1 MAGVRLR
8 PLAGVD
14 HDSFT
19 RTRQQT
25 RTWSSLLASLAV
37 HGGLLVA
44 ACWIVFRSPTSQPR
58 EEGPS
63 VFVTASGSTAA
74 GSAEHAVKA
83 RPKANFQPRQRL
95 AVNNANANISL
106 PSLPPVSGALA
117 GPAGGAQ
124 GLASASNGAGK
135 GMGFGGANGTAKY
148 FVGKPVMGATIR
160 AQHVAVYLDCSGSMK
175 PYLERVT
182 AEIRKQYPDADVFL
196 FDGARIV
203 AVEDQI
209 VYGRTFRG
217 EAPRLTEAPS
227 QTVESALTPAGR
239 QLLARLR
246 LPCEKGSLGA
256 WVDRLLAEKYDALV
270 VFSDFQDGIRVYDE
284 KRKGHPSLIYSDSA
298 YRQVGRTLPAGR
310 WQEQWLQAFRQAEQG
325 KGPRL
330 YLFSIQGEPQGFLQ
344 RCVEASGGASINVR
358 WLRAGRRAP

>member
-1 MAGVRLR
+1 
-8 PLAGVD
+8 VD
-14 HDSFT
+14 HLSFT
-19 RTRQQT
+19 RERRQA
-25 RTWSSLLASLAV
+25 RSWRSLLASLLV
-37 HGGLLVA
+37 HAALIVA
-44 ACWIVFRSPTSQPR
+44 ACWVVFRSPSPR
-58 EEGPS
+58 PRDDGPS
-63 VFVTASGSTAA
+63 VFVAASGATAR

-95 AVNNANANISL
+95 AVNNANASISL
-106 PSLPPVSGALA
+106 PSLPPVGGALT
-117 GPAGGAQ
+117 GPTGGAK
-124 GLASASNGAGK
+124 GLASASHGSGK
-135 GMGFGGANGTAKY
+135 GMGFGGANGTARH

-182 AEIRKQYPDADVFL
+182 AEIRKQYADADVFL

-203 AVEDQI
+203 AVEDHI

-217 EAPRLTEAPS
+217 EAPRLTEALSP
-227 QTVESALTPAGR
+227 TVESTLTPAGR

-246 LPCEKGSLGA
+246 LSCEKGSLGA
-256 WVDRLLAEKYDALV
+256 WIDRLLAEKYDALV

-284 KRKGHPSLIYSDSA
+284 KRKGHPSLVYSDSS
-298 YRQVGRTLPAGR
+298 YHPVGRTLPPGR
-310 WQEQWLQAFRQAEQG
+310 WQEQWLQAFRQAERGQ
-325 KGPRL
+325 GPRL

-358 WLRAGRRAP
+358 WLRSGRQAP

>member
-1 MAGVRLR
+1 
-8 PLAGVD
+8 
-14 HDSFT
+14 
-19 RTRQQT
+19 
-25 RTWSSLLASLAV
+25 
-37 HGGLLVA
+37 
-44 ACWIVFRSPTSQPR
+44 
-58 EEGPS
+58 
-63 VFVTASGSTAA
+63 VFVMAA
-74 GSAEHAVKA
+74 GSAAVGPAAHAVKA

-95 AVNNANANISL
+95 AVNNAHASVSL
-106 PSLPPVSGALA
+106 PSLPPVAGALV
-117 GPAGGAQ
+117 GPAGGAK
-124 GLASASNGAGK
+124 GLASAGNGAGK
-135 GMGFGGANGTAKY
+135 GLGFGGANGTAKY

-182 AEIRKQYPDADVFL
+182 AEIRKQYADADVFL

-203 AVEDQI
+203 VVEDHI
-209 VYGRTFRG
+209 VFGRTFRG

-246 LPCEKGSLGA
+246 LSCEKGSLGA
-256 WVDRLLAEKYDALV
+256 WMDRLLAEKYDALV

-284 KRKGHPSLIYSDSA
+284 KRKGHPSLVYSDSS
-298 YRQVGRTLPAGR
+298 YRPVGRTLPPGR
-310 WQEQWLQAFRQAEQG
+310 WQEQWLQAFRQAERGQ
-325 KGPRL
+325 GPRL

-358 WLRAGRRAP
+358 WLRSGRQAP

>member
-1 MAGVRLR
+1 M
-8 PLAGVD
+8 D
-14 HDSFT
+14 HLSFT
-19 RTRQQT
+19 RERRQA
-25 RTWSSLLASLAV
+25 RSWRSLLASLLV
-37 HGGLLVA
+37 HAALIVA
-44 ACWIVFRSPTSQPR
+44 ACWVVFRSPSPQPR
-58 EEGPS
+58 DDGPS
-63 VFVTASGSTAA
+63 VFVAASGATAR

-95 AVNNANANISL
+95 AVNNANASISL
-106 PSLPPVSGALA
+106 PSLPPVGGALT
-117 GPAGGAQ
+117 GPTGGTK
-124 GLASASNGAGK
+124 GLASASHGSGK
-135 GMGFGGANGTAKY
+135 GMGFGGANGTARH

-182 AEIRKQYPDADVFL
+182 AEIRKQYADADVFL

-203 AVEDQI
+203 AVEDHI

-217 EAPRLTEAPS
+217 EAPRLTEALSP
-227 QTVESALTPAGR
+227 TVESTLTPAGR

-246 LPCEKGSLGA
+246 LSCEKGSLGA
-256 WVDRLLAEKYDALV
+256 WIDRLLAEKYDALV

-284 KRKGHPSLIYSDSA
+284 KRKGHPSLVYSDSS
-298 YRQVGRTLPAGR
+298 YHPVGRTLPPGR
-310 WQEQWLQAFRQAEQG
+310 WQEQWLQAFRQAERGQ
-325 KGPRL
+325 GPRL

-358 WLRAGRRAP
+358 WLRSGRQAP

>member
-1 MAGVRLR
+1 M
-8 PLAGVD
+8 D
-14 HDSFT
+14 HLSFI
-19 RTRQQT
+19 RERRQA
-25 RTWSSLLASLAV
+25 RSWRSLLASLLFHAA
-37 HGGLLVA
+37 LIVA
-44 ACWIVFRSPTSQPR
+44 ACWVVFRSPSSPPR
-58 EEGPS
+58 DDGPS
-63 VFVTASGSTAA
+63 VFVTAAGSTAR

-95 AVNNANANISL
+95 AVHNANASVSL
-106 PSLPPVSGALA
+106 PSLPPVGGALT
-117 GPAGGAQ
+117 GPTGGAK
-124 GLASASNGAGK
+124 GLGSPNHGLGK
-135 GMGFGGANGTAKY
+135 GMGFGGANGTARH

-182 AEIRKQYPDADVFL
+182 AEIRKQYADADVFL

-203 AVEDQI
+203 AVEDHI
-209 VYGRTFRG
+209 VFGRTFRG

-246 LPCEKGSLGA
+246 LSCEKGSLGA
-256 WVDRLLAEKYDALV
+256 WIDRLLAEKYDALV

-284 KRKGHPSLIYSDSA
+284 KRKGHPSLVYSDSS
-298 YRQVGRTLPAGR
+298 YHPVGRTLPPGR
-310 WQEQWLQAFRQAEQG
+310 WQEQWLQAFQQAQRG
-325 KGPRL
+325 QGPRL

-358 WLRAGRRAP
+358 WLRSGR